1 MPKRSASIVPVGM
14 STVQDW
20 ETRRLDATVQA
31 AALCAYVDGHLA
43 EEERDQMCECIA
55 THASSEDEARRL
67 ISLARDLP
75 EWVDSP
81 PSGFRAS
88 QFAEIKSALRTPEER
103 EHAFYLAVQ
112 VANAHRGISVYET
125 SLLLNLMFEL
135 DIEGNYARE
144 IIDRARAQR
153 KK

>member
-1 MPKRSASIVPVGM
+1 M
-14 STVQDW
+14 STVRDW
-20 ETRRLDATVQA
+20 ETRRLDATVQT

-43 EEERDQMCECIA
+43 PEEREKMCECIA
-55 THASSEDEARRL
+55 TYAANEDEARRL
-67 ISLARDLP
+67 LELTKQLP
-75 EWVDSP
+75 ESVDSP

-88 QFAEIKSALRTPEER
+88 QFAEIKAALRTPEER

-135 DIEGNYARE
+135 EIEGNYARQ

-153 KK
+153 PG